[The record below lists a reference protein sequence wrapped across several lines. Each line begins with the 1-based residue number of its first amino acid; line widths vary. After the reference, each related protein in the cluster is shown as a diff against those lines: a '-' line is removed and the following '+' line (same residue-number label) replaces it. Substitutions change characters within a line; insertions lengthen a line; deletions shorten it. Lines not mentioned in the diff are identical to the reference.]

1 MRFFGVLAVYGP
13 GRFPYRRFGMR
24 GPLSG
29 PALSQTRPF
38 RRPGSLSNPA
48 LPQARFSLKPGPL
61 SGPALPAHT
70 KVIQTLGR
78 AKFLICFFSRGR
90 DFGLCGGFGARK
102 CAFLAASGREMPFL
116 RKIFRIFAPQGSC
129 TGLRPV
135 GETGIRCESGTV
147 PAAVSSPSLCI
158 ARGRRRLPHS
168 LPLAS
173 AGKARPSERVRRPAL
188 SFFVDLLLRVSGG
201 NHYRAIVV
209 RPSVFRRLSPSGLS
223 PLSSL
228 SGRPAAA
235 IVRWRIVGEDT

>member
-13 GRFPYRRFGMR
+13 GRFANRRFGMR

-147 PAAVSSPSLCI
+147 PAAVSSLLRTARSVVCRTLCHW
-158 ARGRRRLPHS
+158 P
-168 LPLAS
+168 P
-173 AGKARPSERVRRPAL
+173 AGKARPAEQVRRPAL
-188 SFFVDLLLRVSGG
+188 PLFVDLLLRVSGR
-201 NHYRAIVV
+201 NRTV
-209 RPSVFRRLSPSGLS
+209 
-223 PLSSL
+223 
-228 SGRPAAA
+228 
-235 IVRWRIVGEDT
+235 

>member
-1 MRFFGVLAVYGP
+1 MFWRCTARDASRTGA
-13 GRFPYRRFGMR
+13 
-24 GPLSG
+24 SG
-29 PALSQTRPF
+29 CGALSQARPF

-102 CAFLAASGREMPFL
+102 CAFPAASGRKMPYL
-116 RKIFRIFAPQGSC
+116 RKIFCIFAPQGSC

-147 PAAVSSPSLCI
+147 PAAVSSLLRTARSIVCRTLCHWLRPGR
-158 ARGRRRLPHS
+158 RGRRNKSEDRPCRFLWICSCGSQAEIVPFDRHS
-168 LPLAS
+168 FS
-173 AGKARPSERVRRPAL
+173 RFSECRPGDAPRPPRRRATTRAVGGEERTDCA
-188 SFFVDLLLRVSGG
+188 
-201 NHYRAIVV
+201 
-209 RPSVFRRLSPSGLS
+209 
-223 PLSSL
+223 
-228 SGRPAAA
+228 
-235 IVRWRIVGEDT
+235 